1 MTWQL
6 FDTEINGAA
15 AQVLLDDSFHK
26 DAPSDELPT
35 LTRFAVHCRQPAEGA
50 YWHPDEAAALD
61 KVENDLL
68 GASNHFGKGWVVYVR
83 RVDSPGLREYD
94 LYSGGDAD
102 LALVL
107 PALKAVHPDYR
118 IEFNTTSDPG
128 WKQYSSW
135 LAAQR

>member
-6 FDTEINGAA
+6 FDTEINGTP
-15 AQVLLDDSFHK
+15 AQVLLDDSFNK

-35 LTRFAVHCRQPAEGA
+35 LTRFAVFCQQPAEGT

-83 RVDSPGLREYD
+83 RVDSPGLREYY

-102 LALVL
+102 LAQVL
-107 PALKAVHPDYR
+107 PALTALHPDYR
-118 IEFNTTSDPG
+118 IEVNTASDPG